1 MQSFFKGSD
10 TSKAAKARVEAG
22 TLLRP
27 EGVRHFLKAVP
38 SRAAAGKRPLV
49 ILLHGAGS
57 SAEQVLGMSFPP
69 SPLSLWL
76 EIAEREQLLV
86 IAPDGS
92 KRRGER
98 AWNDSYAGVTANPKT
113 DDSGLISDLIDR
125 AIAEDGADPAR
136 VYLMGVS
143 KGGMMAY
150 RAATELAP
158 RLAALSVALAAM
170 PVDSNCGQPRTP
182 LPVLFIAGTADPFI
196 PYTGRK
202 FLYQFPIFS
211 SLAAPMTSVA
221 ESVAV
226 WRELAGLRGEPAV
239 AAIPQQRPGAATRVT
254 RYTWGADP
262 AALQV
267 CLLKIEGGGHAEPS
281 ALKRYPGL
289 FSWFPGAQ
297 NADIE
302 AAEEAW
308 AFFKDKRAPV
318 AASVFDRAIVAP

>member
-1 MQSFFKGSD
+1 LRGFFKGSD
-10 TSKAAKARVEAG
+10 TSTAARAGVEAG

-27 EGVRHFLKAVP
+27 EGIRHFLKAVP

-57 SAEQVLGMSFPP
+57 SAAQVLGLSFPP

-113 DDSGLISDLIDR
+113 DDSALIGALIDR
-125 AIAEDGADPAR
+125 AIAEDGADPER

-150 RAATELAP
+150 RAATEIGP
-158 RLAALSVALAAM
+158 RLAAFSAVLAAM
-170 PVDSNCGQPRTP
+170 PVASNCGQPRTP
-182 LPVLFIAGTADPFI
+182 LPTLFMAGTADPFI

-202 FLYQFPIFS
+202 FLYQFPVFS
-211 SLAAPMTSVA
+211 SLAAPMTSVE

-226 WRELAGLRGEPAV
+226 WRGLAGLHGEPAID
-239 AAIPQQRPGAATRVT
+239 AIPQRRPGAATRVT

-267 CLLKIEGGGHAEPS
+267 RLLKIEGGGHAEPS

-297 NADIE
+297 NGDIE

-308 AFFKDKRAPV
+308 AFFKDKRAAV
-318 AASVFDRAIVAP
+318 LESALDDAAVDT

>member
-1 MQSFFKGSD
+1 MRDFFQGSD
-10 TSKAAKARVEAG
+10 TSIAAKARIEAG

-27 EGVRHFLKAVP
+27 EGIRHFLKAVP
-38 SRAAAGKRPLV
+38 GRAAAGKRPLV

-57 SAEQVLGMSFPP
+57 SAAQLLGQSFPP

-76 EIAEREQLLV
+76 EIAEREQLVV

-98 AWNDSYAGVTANPKT
+98 AWNDSYAGVTGNPKS
-113 DDSGLISDLIDR
+113 DDSGFIGALIDR
-125 AIAEDGADPAR
+125 AIAEDDADPAR

-150 RAATELAP
+150 RAATEIAP
-158 RLAALSVALAAM
+158 RLAAISVALASM
-170 PVDSNCGQPRTP
+170 PVTSNCGQPGTP

-202 FLYQFPIFS
+202 FLYRFPIFS
-211 SLAAPMTSVA
+211 SLAAPMTSVE

-226 WRELAGLRGEPAV
+226 WRGLAGLHGEPAI
-239 AAIPQQRPGAATRVT
+239 AAIPQRQPGAGTRVT
-254 RYTWGADP
+254 RYTWGSDA

-281 ALKRYPGL
+281 MVKRYPGL

-308 AFFKDKRAPV
+308 AFFKDKRA
-318 AASVFDRAIVAP
+318 SK

>member
-1 MQSFFKGSD
+1 VRDFFLGSD
-10 TSKAAKARVEAG
+10 TSTARKARIEAA
-22 TLLRP
+22 TLQRP
-27 EGVRHFLKAVP
+27 EGARHYLKALP
-38 SRAAAGKRPLV
+38 GGAAAGKRPLV

-57 SAEQVLGMSFPP
+57 SAAQLLGLKFPP

-76 EIAEREQLLV
+76 EMAEREHLVV
-86 IAPDGS
+86 IALDGS

-98 AWNDSYAGVTANPKT
+98 AWNDSYARVTANPKT
-113 DDSGLISDLIDR
+113 DDTGLIGAVIDR
-125 AIAEDGADPAR
+125 AIAEDDVDPAR

-150 RAATELAP
+150 RAATEMAP
-158 RLAALSVALAAM
+158 RLAAFSVALAAM

-182 LPVLFIAGTADPFI
+182 LPVLFMAGTADPFI

-211 SLAAPMTSVA
+211 SLAAPMTSVE

-226 WRELAGLRGEPAV
+226 WRGLAGLDGEPIV
-239 AAIPQQRPGAATRVT
+239 AAIPQRHPGAATCVT
-254 RYTWGADP
+254 RYTWGSDP

-267 CLLKIEGGGHAEPS
+267 CLLKIDGGGHAEPS
-281 ALKRYPGL
+281 MVKRYPGL
-289 FSWFPGAQ
+289 FSRFPGAQ
-297 NADIE
+297 NGDIE

-308 AFFKDKRAPV
+308 TFFKHKRTV
-318 AASVFDRAIVAP
+318 L

>member
-1 MQSFFKGSD
+1 LRDFFQGSD
-10 TSKAAKARVEAG
+10 TGTAAKARIEAG

-38 SRAAAGKRPLV
+38 SRAAAGKQPLV

-57 SAEQVLGMSFPP
+57 SAAQLLGQSFPP

-76 EIAEREQLLV
+76 EIAEREQLVV

-98 AWNDSYAGVTANPKT
+98 AWNDSYAGVTANPT
-113 DDSGLISDLIDR
+113 SDDSALIGALIDR
-125 AIAEDGADPAR
+125 AIAEDNADPAR

-150 RAATELAP
+150 RAATEIAP
-158 RLAALSVALAAM
+158 RLAAFSVALAAM
-170 PVDSNCGQPRTP
+170 PVTSNCGQPRTP
-182 LPVLFIAGTADPFI
+182 MPVLFMAGTADPFI

-211 SLAAPMTSVA
+211 SLAAPMTSV
-221 ESVAV
+221 EETVAV
-226 WRELAGLRGEPAV
+226 WRGLAALHAEPAV
-239 AAIPQQRPGAATRVT
+239 DIIPQRQPGAATRVT

-267 CLLKIEGGGHAEPS
+267 RLLKIEGGGHAEPS
-281 ALKRYPGL
+281 AAKRYPGL

-308 AFFKDKRAPV
+308 AFFKDK
-318 AASVFDRAIVAP
+318 VAPLTASA